1 MKKYLK
7 FPMLLVAGAMLVTG
21 FTSCSDD
28 EGGDN
33 PGTGTELTEKET
45 FLKDAAT
52 DYVNQVI
59 YPTYGNLAEYT
70 GRLYDQLNAAKEK
83 FKADPNSVT
92 QAEIDQICATF
103 LEARSYWE
111 ETEAFLYGAATD
123 FGIDPHI
130 DTWPLD
136 LDGLVTELKNSDK
149 IAQLDNG
156 DDGIAYAANK
166 LGQELLGF
174 HGIEFIIFR
183 NGENRDVAT
192 LLGDDPDLV
201 SGYGAHITG
210 REELIYATAVAGD
223 LRNKCFQMEV
233 AWNVDA
239 PAEHIAKVEAL
250 EWPYQMTNGLSYGEN
265 MMLAGQ
271 AGSTYISWR
280 RVSDAIILSGC
291 INICDEV
298 GEVKMGTPHGGVEGV
313 AQDPNYIESPYS
325 WNSITDFY
333 DNLCSIENSLMG
345 GRPES
350 RDQSK
355 SIYAYVN
362 KRNPDLAAR
371 LLADVNDAKAKIKSM
386 KYPFVHNYTDASVA
400 TAMQACM
407 KLSDTLSEVNSYI
420 LNN

>member
-45 FLKDAAT
+45 LLKNAAT

-136 LDGLVTELKNSDK
+136 LDMLRTALTNESQINAMASES
-149 IAQLDNG
+149 G
-156 DDGIAYAANK
+156 DEYAGVN
-166 LGQELLGF
+166 LGPALLGF
-174 HGIEFIIFR
+174 HGIEYILFR
-183 NGENRDVAT
+183 NGQNRTAAS
-192 LLGDDPDLV
+192 LNGPDTELNNLT
-201 SGYGAHITG
+201 A
-210 REELIYATAVAGD
+210 REELIYAAAVAGD

-362 KRNPDLAAR
+362 KRNPDLAAQ
-371 LLADVNDAKAKIKSM
+371 LLADVNDAKAKIKAM

>member
-1 MKKYLK
+1 MNKVFKTS
-7 FPMLLVAGAMLVTG
+7 LLAVFAATLTLGVA
-21 FTSCSDD
+21 SCSDD
-28 EGGDN
+28 ENTTTTTPTGLTADEQEIKEFAQQYLD
-33 PGTGTELTEKET
+33 GTL
-45 FLKDAAT
+45 
-52 DYVNQVI
+52 
-59 YPTYGNLAEYT
+59 YPTYRMLADST
-70 GRLYDQLNAAKEK
+70 AILADHLAAMRDKVL
-83 FKADPNSVT
+83 AGGSVT
-92 QAEIDQICATF
+92 QDEIDAACTVF
-103 LEARSYWE
+103 LQARANY
-111 ETEAFLYGAATD
+111 ETSEAFLFGAATD

-136 LDGLVTELKNSDK
+136 LDMLRTALTNESQINAMASES
-149 IAQLDNG
+149 G
-156 DDGIAYAANK
+156 DEYAGVN
-166 LGQELLGF
+166 LGPALLGF
-174 HGIEFIIFR
+174 HGIEYILFR
-183 NGENRDVAT
+183 NGQNRTAAS
-192 LLGDDPDLV
+192 LNGPDTELNNLT
-201 SGYGAHITG
+201 A
-210 REELIYATAVAGD
+210 REELIYAAAVAGD

-362 KRNPDLAAR
+362 KRNPDLAAQ
-371 LLADVNDAKAKIKSM
+371 LLADVNDAKAKIKAM

>member
-1 MKKYLK
+1 MNKVFKTS
-7 FPMLLVAGAMLVTG
+7 LLAVFAATLTLGVA
-21 FTSCSDD
+21 SCSDD
-28 EGGDN
+28 ENTTTTTPTGLTADEQEIKAFAQQYLD
-33 PGTGTELTEKET
+33 GTL
-45 FLKDAAT
+45 
-52 DYVNQVI
+52 
-59 YPTYGNLAEYT
+59 YPTYRMLADST
-70 GRLYDQLNAAKEK
+70 AILADHLAAMRDKVL
-83 FKADPNSVT
+83 AGGSVT
-92 QAEIDQICATF
+92 QDEIDAACTVF
-103 LEARSYWE
+103 LQARANY
-111 ETEAFLYGAATD
+111 ETSEAFLFGAATD

-136 LDGLVTELKNSDK
+136 LDMLRTALTNESQINAMASES
-149 IAQLDNG
+149 G
-156 DDGIAYAANK
+156 DEYAGVN
-166 LGQELLGF
+166 LGPALLGF
-174 HGIEFIIFR
+174 HGIEYILFR
-183 NGENRDVAT
+183 NGQNRTAAS
-192 LLGDDPDLV
+192 LNGPDTELNNLT
-201 SGYGAHITG
+201 A
-210 REELIYATAVAGD
+210 REELIYAAAVAGD

-362 KRNPDLAAR
+362 KRNPDLAAQ
-371 LLADVNDAKAKIKSM
+371 LLADVNDAKAKIKAM

>member
-1 MKKYLK
+1 MNKVFRKS
-7 FPMLLVAGAMLVTG
+7 LLAVFVGVLSFGLV
-21 FTSCSDD
+21 SCSDD
-28 EGGDN
+28 ENLSSPD
-33 PGTGTELTEKET
+33 PGALTADEQEIKAFAEQY
-45 FLKDAAT
+45 LDAT
-52 DYVNQVI
+52 L
-59 YPTYGNLAEYT
+59 YPTYRMLADSTAILAY
-70 GRLYDQLNAAKEK
+70 QLMAMRDKVLNGGT
-83 FKADPNSVT
+83 VT
-92 QAEIDQICATF
+92 QDEIDAACTVF
-103 LEARSYWE
+103 LHARANY
-111 ETEAFLYGAATD
+111 ETSEAFLFGAATD

-136 LDGLVTELKNSDK
+136 LDMLKTALTNNSQ
-149 IAQLDNG
+149 IEAMAGENG
-156 DDGIAYAANK
+156 DEYAGVN
-166 LGQELLGF
+166 LGPALLGF
-174 HGIEFIIFR
+174 HGIEYILFR
-183 NGENRDVAT
+183 DGQNRTASS
-192 LLGDDPDLV
+192 LNSPDADLNNLT
-201 SGYGAHITG
+201 A
-210 REELIYATAVAGD
+210 REELIYAAAVAGD

-233 AWNVDA
+233 AWDVDA
-239 PAEHIAKVEAL
+239 PADHIAKVEAL

-271 AGSTYISWR
+271 AGSTYNSWR

-333 DNLCSIENSLMG
+333 DNLCSIENSIMG
-345 GRPES
+345 GRPEL
-350 RDQSK
+350 RDETK

-362 KRNPDLAAR
+362 KRNAELAAQLR
-371 LLADVNDAKAKIKSM
+371 ADIDDAKAKIRAM

-407 KLSDTLSEVNSYI
+407 KLSDTLGEVNTYI

>member
-1 MKKYLK
+1 MNKVFKTS
-7 FPMLLVAGAMLVTG
+7 LLAVFAATLTLGVA
-21 FTSCSDD
+21 SCSDD
-28 EGGDN
+28 ENTTTTTPTGLTADEQEIKAFAQQYLD
-33 PGTGTELTEKET
+33 GTL
-45 FLKDAAT
+45 
-52 DYVNQVI
+52 
-59 YPTYGNLAEYT
+59 YPTYRMLADST
-70 GRLYDQLNAAKEK
+70 AILADRLAAMRDKVL
-83 FKADPNSVT
+83 AGGSVT
-92 QAEIDQICATF
+92 QDEIDAACTVF
-103 LEARSYWE
+103 LQARANY
-111 ETEAFLYGAATD
+111 ETSEAFLFGAATD

-136 LDGLVTELKNSDK
+136 LDMLRTALTNESQINAMASES
-149 IAQLDNG
+149 G
-156 DDGIAYAANK
+156 DEYAGVN
-166 LGQELLGF
+166 LGPALLGF
-174 HGIEFIIFR
+174 HGIEYILFR
-183 NGENRDVAT
+183 NGQNRTAAS
-192 LLGDDPDLV
+192 LNGPDTELNNLT
-201 SGYGAHITG
+201 A
-210 REELIYATAVAGD
+210 REELIYAAAVAGD

-362 KRNPDLAAR
+362 KRNPELAAR
-371 LLADVNDAKAKIKSM
+371 LLADVNDAKAKIKAM

>member
-1 MKKYLK
+1 MNKVFRKSLLAV
-7 FPMLLVAGAMLVTG
+7 FAGVLSCGLVAW
-21 FTSCSDD
+21 SDD
-28 EGGDN
+28 ETLSSPDAGG
-33 PGTGTELTEKET
+33 LTADEQEIKAFAEQY
-45 FLKDAAT
+45 LDAT
-52 DYVNQVI
+52 L
-59 YPTYGNLAEYT
+59 YPTYRMLADST
-70 GRLYDQLNAAKEK
+70 AILADQLMAMRDKVLNGGT
-83 FKADPNSVT
+83 VT
-92 QAEIDQICATF
+92 QDEIDAACTVF
-103 LEARSYWE
+103 LHARANY
-111 ETEAFLYGAATD
+111 ETSEAFLFGAATD

-136 LDGLVTELKNSDK
+136 LDMLKTALTNNSQ
-149 IAQLDNG
+149 IEAMAGENG
-156 DDGIAYAANK
+156 DEYAGVN
-166 LGQELLGF
+166 LGPALLGF
-174 HGIEFIIFR
+174 HGIEYILFR
-183 NGENRDVAT
+183 DGQNRTASS
-192 LLGDDPDLV
+192 LNSPDADLNNLT
-201 SGYGAHITG
+201 A
-210 REELIYATAVAGD
+210 REELIYAAAVAGD

-233 AWNVDA
+233 AWDVDA
-239 PAEHIAKVEAL
+239 PADHIAKVEAL

-271 AGSTYISWR
+271 AGSTYNSWR

-333 DNLCSIENSLMG
+333 DNLCSIENSIMG
-345 GRPES
+345 GRPEL
-350 RDQSK
+350 RDETK

-362 KRNPDLAAR
+362 KRNAELAAQLR
-371 LLADVNDAKAKIKSM
+371 ADIDDAKAKIRAM

-407 KLSDTLSEVNSYI
+407 KLSDTLGEVNTYI

>member
-1 MKKYLK
+1 MNKVFRKS
-7 FPMLLVAGAMLVTG
+7 LLAVFAGVLSFGLV
-21 FTSCSDD
+21 SCSDD
-28 EGGDN
+28 EN
-33 PGTGTELTEKET
+33 PSSPDPGALTADEQEIKAFAEQY
-45 FLKDAAT
+45 LDAT
-52 DYVNQVI
+52 L
-59 YPTYGNLAEYT
+59 YPTYRMLADST
-70 GRLYDQLNAAKEK
+70 AILADQLMAMRDKVLNGGT
-83 FKADPNSVT
+83 VT
-92 QAEIDQICATF
+92 QDEIDAVCTVF
-103 LEARSYWE
+103 LHARANY
-111 ETEAFLYGAATD
+111 ETSEAFLFGAATD

-136 LDGLVTELKNSDK
+136 LDMLKTALTNNSQ
-149 IAQLDNG
+149 IEAMAGENG
-156 DDGIAYAANK
+156 DEYAGVN
-166 LGQELLGF
+166 LGPALLGF
-174 HGIEFIIFR
+174 HGIEYILFR
-183 NGENRDVAT
+183 DGQNRTASS
-192 LLGDDPDLV
+192 LNSPDADLNNLT
-201 SGYGAHITG
+201 A
-210 REELIYATAVAGD
+210 REELIYAAAVAGD

-233 AWNVDA
+233 AWDVDA
-239 PAEHIAKVEAL
+239 PADHIAKVEAL

-271 AGSTYISWR
+271 AGSTYNSWR

-333 DNLCSIENSLMG
+333 DNLCSIENSIMG
-345 GRPES
+345 GRPEL
-350 RDQSK
+350 RDETK

-362 KRNPDLAAR
+362 KRNAELAAQLR
-371 LLADVNDAKAKIKSM
+371 ADIDDAKAKIRAM

-407 KLSDTLSEVNSYI
+407 KLSDTLGEVNTYI